1 MDTKADITADRR
13 WRRRKMARPP
23 GRDERA
29 GFLPASTE
37 SPRVMLSVT
46 RLVGERNG
54 LRLWGP
60 LDFAVHAGEIL
71 HLRGPNGCG
80 KTTLLRTLAGLRP
93 PLAGKVERGEQACS
107 FLGHHDGWSEDLSA
121 RLNLE
126 LFAQLHG
133 GDVAALAGQL
143 VVPAL
148 LKELGVPDR
157 AVRYLSAGQRRK
169 LALARLRL
177 TMHPLLLLDE
187 PFDALDTH
195 GCAWLTALAHAYQS
209 GLAGAIV
216 LTSHQAL
223 PADFPGCRVLD
234 LAGSAAQRSTA

>member
-1 MDTKADITADRR
+1 M
-13 WRRRKMARPP
+13 
-23 GRDERA
+23 
-29 GFLPASTE
+29 
-37 SPRVMLSVT
+37 
-46 RLVGERNG
+46 GERNG

-60 LDFAVHAGEIL
+60 LDFAVRAGEAL

-93 PLAGKVERGEQACS
+93 PLAGQVERSSACS
-107 FLGHHDGWSEDLSA
+107 FLGHHDGWAEDLRA

-133 GDVAALAGQL
+133 GDAAAI
-143 VVPAL
+143 PASL
-148 LKELGVPDR
+148 SDLGVPDR
-157 AVRYLSAGQRRK
+157 AVRHLSAGQRRK

-177 TMHPLLLLDE
+177 VARPLLLLDE

-195 GCAWLTALAHAYQS
+195 GCAWLTALAHAHLR
-209 GLAGAIV
+209 GGGAMV

-223 PADFPGCRVLD
+223 PADFPDCRILD
-234 LAGSAAQRSTA
+234 LKATRNPSASARLEHVS

>member
-1 MDTKADITADRR
+1 
-13 WRRRKMARPP
+13 
-23 GRDERA
+23 
-29 GFLPASTE
+29 
-37 SPRVMLSVT
+37 
-46 RLVGERNG
+46 LVGERNG

-60 LDFAVHAGEIL
+60 LDFAVRAGQAL

-93 PLAGKVERGEQACS
+93 PLAGRVERGGRACA
-107 FLGHHDGWSEDLSA
+107 FLGHQDGWAEDLRA

-133 GDVAALAGQL
+133 CAVAA
-143 VVPAL
+143 VPAL
-148 LKELGVPDR
+148 LAELGVPDR

-177 TMHPLLLLDE
+177 VPRALLLLDE
-187 PFDALDTH
+187 PFDALDTQ
-195 GCAWLTALAHAYQS
+195 GCAWLTALADAHLR
-209 GLAGAIV
+209 GGGALV

-223 PADFPGCRVLD
+223 PAGFPACRVLD
-234 LAGSAAQRSTA
+234 LKATHQPVRLAEGVA

>member
-1 MDTKADITADRR
+1 
-13 WRRRKMARPP
+13 
-23 GRDERA
+23 
-29 GFLPASTE
+29 
-37 SPRVMLSVT
+37 MLRVT

-93 PLAGKVERGEQACS
+93 PLAGKVERGQQACS
-107 FLGHHDGWSEDLSA
+107 YLGHHDGWAEDLSA

-126 LFAQLHG
+126 LFVQLHG
-133 GDVAALAGQL
+133 GDGAAT
-143 VVPAL
+143 PAL
-148 LKELGVPDR
+148 MRELGVPNR

-177 TMHPLLLLDE
+177 TMPPLLLLDE

-195 GCAWLTALAHAYQS
+195 GCAWLTELAHAYQS
-209 GLAGAIV
+209 GSVGAIV

-223 PADFPGCRVLD
+223 PAGFPPCRVLD
-234 LAGSAAQRSTA
+234 LKSSHPVAEPVA

>member
-1 MDTKADITADRR
+1 M
-13 WRRRKMARPP
+13 
-23 GRDERA
+23 
-29 GFLPASTE
+29 L
-37 SPRVMLSVT
+37 RVI

-60 LDFAVHAGEIL
+60 LDFSVHAGQAL

-93 PLAGKVERGEQACS
+93 PLAGRVERGGLACS
-107 FLGHHDGWSEDLSA
+107 FLGHQDGWAEDLGA

-133 GDVAALAGQL
+133 CETAA
-143 VVPAL
+143 VPAL
-148 LKELGVPDR
+148 LSELGVPDR
-157 AVRYLSAGQRRK
+157 AVRHLSAGQRRK

-177 TMHPLLLLDE
+177 TGHPLLLLDE
-187 PFDALDTH
+187 PFDALDTQ
-195 GCAWLTALAHAYQS
+195 GCAWLTALAHAH
-209 GLAGAIV
+209 LRAGGAMV

-223 PADFPGCRVLD
+223 PADFPACRVLD
-234 LAGSAAQRSTA
+234 LKAALHQPARQEGAS